1 MFDAKSQKVDKSHA
15 ITFSI
20 FFISYDFFFFNHFF
34 MDIALFPNAVF
45 RALEPTRKLPGS
57 GQRPEKRWHWG
68 NFFKLYDVLRPR

>member
-1 MFDAKSQKVDKSHA
+1 MQKARKLINLMQSH
-15 ITFSI
+15 FP
-20 FFISYDFFFFNHFF
+20 FFLFPTTFFFNHFF